1 MNQPVFVVVGGGLA
15 AAKLAEALRDQQFD
29 GQIIVV
35 GGESYLPYDR
45 PPLTKG
51 FLAGKK
57 KLADFTLQPQDW
69 YASNNI
75 DLRLS
80 TQVESIDRAAKT
92 VALSDGTILSY
103 DKLALA
109 TGSRSKRPPIPGSDA
124 EGVYYLRSYDDAE
137 AMSERL
143 TSGSRLAIVGAGWI
157 GLEVAA
163 QARSRGAEVSIVE
176 GAPTPLNAALGPEL
190 GKVFGDLHVS
200 KGVDLR
206 TDASVSAI
214 TVTDGVATGLEL
226 KDGTTIAANTVL
238 VAVGAAPNIEL
249 AKAAGLDT
257 DSGVLVDESLV
268 TSDPDIVAVGDIAEH
283 LHPVLN
289 RRVRVEH
296 WANALNQPATAA
308 KAMLGNPEPYER
320 QPYFY
325 TDQYELGM
333 EYTGLA
339 EAGQYEQ
346 VVIRGDLAKLEFIA
360 FWLDSQNRVIAGM
373 NVNVWDVTD
382 DIKELINSARPVDP
396 ARLGDPNT
404 ALTAV

>member
-1 MNQPVFVVVGGGLA
+1 MNQPVFVIVGGGLA

-29 GQIIVV
+29 GEIVV
-35 GGESYLPYDR
+35 IGAESYLPYDR

-57 KLADFTLQPQDW
+57 QLTDFTLNPSEW
-69 YASNNI
+69 YASHNV
-75 DLRLS
+75 DLRQS
-80 TQVESIDRAAKT
+80 THVESIDRSGKT
-92 VALSDGTILSY
+92 VTLSDGTTLSY

-124 EGVYYLRSYDDAE
+124 DGVYFLRSYDDA
-137 AMSERL
+137 AALSERL

-163 QARSRGAEVSIVE
+163 QARSRGTKVTIVE
-176 GAPTPLNAALGPEL
+176 GAPTPLYAALGPEL
-190 GKVFGDLHVS
+190 GKVFADLHVS

-206 TDASVSAI
+206 TGASVAAI
-214 TVTDGVATGLEL
+214 TEEDGIATGLAL
-226 KDGTTIAANTVL
+226 GDGSAVRADTVL

-283 LHPVLN
+283 LHPILH

-339 EAGQYEQ
+339 EPGQYEQ
-346 VVIRGDLAKLEFIA
+346 VVIRGDLDSLEFIS
-360 FWLDSQNRVIAGM
+360 FWLDAQNRVIAGM
-373 NVNVWDVTD
+373 NVNIWDVTD
-382 DIKELINSARPVDP
+382 DIKDLINSGRSVDP
-396 ARLGDPNT
+396 ERLADPAV
-404 ALTAV
+404 ALTSA

>member
-1 MNQPVFVVVGGGLA
+1 MNQPVFVIVGGGLG
-15 AAKLAEALRDQQFD
+15 AAKLAESLRDQDFD
-29 GQIIVV
+29 GQLVVV
-35 GGESYLPYDR
+35 GSESYLPYDR

-57 KLADFTLQPQDW
+57 QLADFTLKPQEW
-69 YASNNI
+69 YTEQKV

-80 TQVESIDRAAKT
+80 THAESIDRRAKT
-92 VALSDGTILSY
+92 VTLSDGSTLQY

-124 EGVYYLRSYDDAE
+124 EGVFYLRSYDDAS
-137 AMSERL
+137 AISDRL
-143 TSGSRLAIVGAGWI
+143 TSGTRLAIVGAGWI

-163 QARSRGAEVSIVE
+163 QARSRGVAVTIVE
-176 GAPTPLNAALGPEL
+176 GAPTPLYGALGPEL
-190 GKVFGDLHVS
+190 GTVFADLHKS
-200 KGVDLR
+200 HGVDLR
-206 TDASVSAI
+206 TNGSVAGI
-214 TVTDGVATGLEL
+214 LVEDGKATGLEL
-226 KDGTTIAANTVL
+226 GDGTTVPADLVL

-257 DSGVLVDESLV
+257 DTGVLVDENLV

-283 LHPVLN
+283 QHPVLG
-289 RRVRVEH
+289 RRIRVEH

-308 KAMLGNPEPYER
+308 KAMVGNPEPYTR

-339 EAGQYEQ
+339 EPGRYTE
-346 VVIRGDLAKLEFIA
+346 VVIRGNLKKLEFIA
-360 FWLDSQNRVIAGM
+360 FWLDASKRIVAGM
-373 NVNVWDVTD
+373 NVNIWDVTD
-382 DIKELINSARPVDP
+382 DIKELINSGRSVDTDRLADP
-396 ARLGDPNT
+396 AI
-404 ALTAV
+404 ALTSV